1 MSAVARKIQYNT
13 QVIPYNLNSITPTS
27 IVFEEFTK
35 SYSSTTEN
43 VIDSDI
49 KKSYGCN
56 SFIDV
61 TANQVNDKWFSVEAK
76 HWDDTH
82 ETWNLMDNKNW
93 DEIGEDLTTS
103 GEQLNSSS
111 TALVF
116 GYFKNIGSN
125 PILLSNDGGSNYLFK
140 ISVGSALYFKA
151 SGINVNSIYAKS
163 STGTTS
169 IEFMVAI

>member
-1 MSAVARKIQYNT
+1 
-13 QVIPYNLNSITPTS
+13 
-27 IVFEEFTK
+27 
-35 SYSSTTEN
+35 
-43 VIDSDI
+43 
-49 KKSYGCN
+49 
-56 SFIDV
+56 
-61 TANQVNDKWFSVEAK
+61 
-76 HWDDTH
+76 
-82 ETWNLMDNKNW
+82 MDNKNW

-116 GYFKNIGSN
+116 GYFKNIGSK